1 MITSFRL
8 RLALLSA
15 LLTGLALIA
24 FGLGSWWLIKKLKI
38 ERIDTEVRVQA
49 ERGLPHIRSMED
61 WHTVENRL
69 AIDVGARDTNE
80 LLLLVQRAP
89 DEELYRSAHWPAALV
104 ADQLAWPTPQSAKK
118 VSVWDFPFISSAL
131 AQPGPNANHG
141 PPQGRPAPSFDRP
154 FPGRPGHPEPR
165 DDWRDAPPPRP
176 EVSPSRPESLPP
188 EPTPLIVTTPPR
200 PSENTSPNTPAAPAT
215 PTVPAA
221 PAAPAAS
228 AAPNIPATRTDTS
241 ALAPLWTPPPPESR
255 PGAPAPSAAA
265 PLEQEPPPPTFS
277 AVDTRALDG
286 RLWRIGLATN
296 GQVRIALAVD
306 AHVIDREMNGIRNA
320 FLVAL
325 PFALILIGL
334 GSWFFAGR
342 ALQPLQKLTA
352 VSRRVTATGLSQRI
366 SSQGEDREFV
376 ELIDVFNRMLGRL
389 ERSFKQAHRFSADA
403 AHELKTPLAILQGQ
417 LERSIGMAEDGS
429 AMQRGLTSILDE
441 VRRLSTI
448 SRKLLLL
455 SQADAGRLSVF
466 GVPFNLSKALDD
478 LLEDTH
484 MLAPQLK
491 VTATIAPDLV
501 ITADGS
507 LLRQVLHNLISNA
520 IKYNVD
526 QGWIT
531 ITTACWPQQVE
542 VRISNSSSGIPAA
555 ERSKIFERFYR
566 ADPAHSRHVEGV
578 GLGLSVSRE
587 IARAHGGDIVL
598 KVENEGT
605 VQFSLLLPSLKR

>member
-1 MITSFRL
+1 VITSFRL

-89 DEELYRSAHWPAALV
+89 DEELYRSAHWPTALV

-118 VSVWDFPFISSAL
+118 VSVLDLPFISSAL
-131 AQPGPNANHG
+131 AQPGPDANHG
-141 PPQGRPAPSFDRP
+141 PPQGRPPPFDRP
-154 FPGRPGHPEPR
+154 FPGRPGHPDPR
-165 DDWRDAPPPRP
+165 DDLRDAPLPRP

-188 EPTPLIVTTPPR
+188 EPTPLIVTTLPR
-200 PSENTSPNTPAAPAT
+200 PSENNSPGTP
-215 PTVPAA
+215 
-221 PAAPAAS
+221 
-228 AAPNIPATRTDTS
+228 AAPNIPATRADTS
-241 ALAPLWTPPPPESR
+241 ALAPVWAPPPPEFR
-255 PGAPAPSAAA
+255 PSAQAPSAPAPLD
-265 PLEQEPPPPTFS
+265 PGPPPPTFS

-320 FLVAL
+320 FLAAL
-325 PFALILIGL
+325 PFALIFIGL
-334 GSWFFAGR
+334 ASWFFSAR
-342 ALQPLQKLTA
+342 ALRPLQKLTA

-491 VTATIAPDLV
+491 VTATIHPDLV

-520 IKYNVD
+520 IKYNVN

-531 ITTACWPQQVE
+531 ITTACWSQQVE

-605 VQFSLLLPSLKR
+605 VQFSLLLPSLSR